1 MPAAA
6 SRHHRSGGAG
16 PLADSFNNALHVLV
30 EMLAVAL
37 VVLAIALPFA
47 LTGLAVAWSAA
58 ALRQRSRER
67 AIRAA

>member
-1 MPAAA
+1 
-6 SRHHRSGGAG
+6 
-16 PLADSFNNALHVLV
+16 VLV

-47 LTGLAVAWSAA
+47 LTGLAVPGVPRR
-58 ALRQRSRER
+58 LRQRSRER